1 MNQQRENMF
10 QGKKL
15 FSGGGGGLDFFQI
28 SGVNWPRSDGEVDQY
43 SFLEGDSTM

>member
-15 FSGGGGGLDFFQI
+15 FSGGGVGGGGVGFF
-28 SGVNWPRSDGEVDQY
+28 SNFREE
-43 SFLEGDSTM
+43 LRKK